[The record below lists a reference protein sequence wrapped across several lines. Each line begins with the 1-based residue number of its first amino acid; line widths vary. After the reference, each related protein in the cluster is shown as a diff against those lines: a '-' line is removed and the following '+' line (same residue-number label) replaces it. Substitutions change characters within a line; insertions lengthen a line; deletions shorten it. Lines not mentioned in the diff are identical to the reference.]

1 VTDAQSLTNFKLRA
15 RATMAVFKTFTA
27 VTSEAIR
34 FSVEKSASNPCDSSL
49 DAFDRGCNLR
59 SARQSQKAIPILHAI
74 DKLVVLPKED
84 ATPSGILR
92 LGVLRE
98 LSALLHANSERRK
111 RAKGLTT
118 SSPLSS
124 I

>member
-1 VTDAQSLTNFKLRA
+1 MTDAQSLTNFKLRA

-59 SARQSQKAIPILHAI
+59 SARQSCRPIRI
-74 DKLVVLPKED
+74 DANWNSDCSAQSRGERGSLDRGNQLGRSWDFVRVV
-84 ATPSGILR
+84 
-92 LGVLRE
+92 
-98 LSALLHANSERRK
+98 
-111 RAKGLTT
+111 
-118 SSPLSS
+118 
-124 I
+124 